1 MILRIHTRGMPLAK
15 DVDLD
20 KLADLSHGFVGADL
34 QALAKESAMRVLR
47 RILPEI
53 NLSADSI
60 PGETISK
67 IIVNMQD
74 FMDVIKEMEP
84 SAMREV
90 FVEIPDVKWNDV
102 GGLADIKQELMEA
115 VEWPRRYQEIFGYA
129 HATPPKG
136 ILLMVHLVLARLYSQ
151 RDSQMKARRILL
163 V

>member
-1 MILRIHTRGMPLAK
+1 MPDRDGRL
-15 DVDLD
+15 DVPADTYSRD
-20 KLADLSHGFVGADL
+20 AIGQGRRSRYKLADLSHGFVGADL
-34 QALAKESAMRVLR
+34 QALAKGTRDPARLR

-90 FVEIPDVKWNDV
+90 FVEIPDVKWTMSEV
-102 GGLADIKQELMEA
+102 
-115 VEWPRRYQEIFGYA
+115 WPI
-129 HATPPKG
+129 
-136 ILLMVHLVLARLYSQ
+136 
-151 RDSQMKARRILL
+151 
-163 V
+163 